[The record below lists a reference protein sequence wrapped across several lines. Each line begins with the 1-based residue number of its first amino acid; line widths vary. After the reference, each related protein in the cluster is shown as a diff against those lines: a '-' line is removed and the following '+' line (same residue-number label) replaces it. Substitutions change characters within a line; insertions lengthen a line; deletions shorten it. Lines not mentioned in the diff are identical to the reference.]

1 MPDLAQLETLAIL
14 LALPDDALLTTEE
27 AAIVLRSSPRTLE
40 RGRAPGGDGPEF
52 HQAGAKG
59 AKGSNQK
66 ILYEKAAL
74 KAWLAARKVSS
85 SVEAAVRKGQLSFAT
100 LPDLLEPAPFWISE
114 GKIDGWA
121 EGEDLEVFVAKLGQ
135 READWIAPI
144 EAARRPWSDLDALS
158 RFSGRLASTLGDLAG
173 EMRARA
179 EEAELLIL
187 LPPPPPPR
195 RTGGPL

>member
-52 HQAGAKG
+52 YQPGVKG

-114 GKIDGWA
+114 GRIDGWA
-121 EGEDLEVFVAKLGQ
+121 EGEDIEVFVAKLGQ
-135 READWIAPI
+135 REAEWIAPI
-144 EAARRPWSDLDALS
+144 EAARRSWADLPALA
-158 RFSGRLASTLGDLAG
+158 RFAGSLASALGDLAG

-179 EEAELLIL
+179 EEAELLVL
-187 LPPPPPPR
+187 LPEQPQR
-195 RTGGPL
+195 RRLDGPM

>member
-100 LPDLLEPAPFWISE
+100 LPELLEPAPFWISE

-121 EGEDLEVFVAKLGQ
+121 EGEDIEIFVAKLGQ
-135 READWIAPI
+135 REAEW
-144 EAARRPWSDLDALS
+144 
-158 RFSGRLASTLGDLAG
+158 LASTLGNLAG

-179 EEAELLIL
+179 EEAELLIH